1 MNLLLVNPGRRNYIV
16 EYFIIL
22 KKKFNL
28 NIFLID
34 PNKNI
39 PSFSLKNTKNYIC
52 PPVTKKIKFKKFLRK
67 FVKDK
72 KIKIIFPISH
82 WELPL
87 LSEEKNFYHRKK
99 VKVIVSDKK
108 IINVCRNKIKTKKV
122 LKKNNISYPSII
134 NFLEIKN
141 NLPVIKKRIFG
152 NGSKDQQIF
161 FNKNDIPK
169 KNDKNFFYQ
178 KFYKWKEFGL
188 DILNDLDGN
197 YYHSCARKK
206 ILLRAGDTD
215 KAQIVFNIKF
225 FEIAK
230 KISKAIKHIGILD
243 VDFLFNGS
251 KILILDL
258 NPRIGGGYPFTH
270 EAGFNYLEQILN
282 WACKKKKKINFDKKK
297 YIQQI
302 FSKGIS
308 LHKNY

>member
-1 MNLLLVNPGRRNYIV
+1 MNILLVNPGRRNYII
-16 EYFIIL
+16 EYFLNL

-28 NIFLID
+28 NIFIID
-34 PNKNI
+34 QDKNI
-39 PSFSLKNTKNYIC
+39 PSFSLKKTKNYVC
-52 PPVTKKIKFKKFLRK
+52 PAASKKNQFKKFLRK

-72 KIKIIFPISH
+72 KIKIIFPVSH

-87 LSEEKNFYHRKK
+87 LSEEKYFYQRKK
-99 VKVIVSDKK
+99 IKVIVSDKK
-108 IINVCRNKIKTKKV
+108 TINVCRNKINTKKI
-122 LKKNNISYPSII
+122 LKKNKILFPTVI
-134 NFLEIKN
+134 NFKEIHN
-141 NLPVIKKRIFG
+141 SLPIIKKRILG

-161 FNKNDIPK
+161 FKKDEIPK
-169 KNDKNFFYQ
+169 KNNKSFFYQ
-178 KFYKWKEFGL
+178 KYYRWKEFGL
-188 DILNDLDGN
+188 DILNDLNGN

-206 ILLRAGDTD
+206 LSLRAGDTD
-215 KAQIVFNIKF
+215 KAQIVFSKKF

-282 WACKKKKKINFDKKK
+282 WTYKKKKNINFDKKK
-297 YIQQI
+297 HIEQI

-308 LHKNY
+308 IHKN